1 MSVTTDSLLNELDRI
16 IDEGKAVP
24 LSNKILIDG
33 ESVKRII
40 EDLRLNMP
48 KEITQAKKIA
58 NERHDI
64 LSTASEE
71 ADAVVAKA
79 RERADLMIEEHQITK
94 EAREGALLIMQK
106 AEADAKET
114 VANAKAHAREVV
126 DSAERWSNDLRTSAS
141 SYVEK
146 IIKATDETLTQSVT
160 DVRSLRNSLKE
171 SLSHQKSE
179 KPKFDD

>member
-16 IDEGKAVP
+16 IDESKAFP

-33 ESVKRII
+33 ESVKRIV

-71 ADAVVAKA
+71 ADEIVAKA

-114 VANAKAHAREVV
+114 VANAKAHAKEVE
-126 DSAERWSNDLRTSAS
+126 DSAERWATDLRKSAS

-146 IIKATDETLTQSVT
+146 IIKATDETLTQSVA

-171 SLSHQKSE
+171 SLNHQKPE
-179 KPKFDD
+179 RPKYDD

>member
-24 LSNKILIDG
+24 LSNKIIIDG

-64 LSTASEE
+64 LSSAGDE
-71 ADAVVAKA
+71 ADAIVAKA

-114 VANAKAHAREVV
+114 VANAKAHARDVE
-126 DSAERWSNDLRTSAS
+126 DSAERWATDLRKSAS

-171 SLSHQKSE
+171 SLSHQKPE
-179 KPKFDD
+179 RPKYDD